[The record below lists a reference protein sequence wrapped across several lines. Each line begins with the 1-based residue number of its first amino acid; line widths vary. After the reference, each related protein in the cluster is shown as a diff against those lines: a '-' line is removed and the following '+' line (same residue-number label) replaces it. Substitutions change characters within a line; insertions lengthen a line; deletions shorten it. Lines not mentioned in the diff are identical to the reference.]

1 MENQEHSAENLDNT
15 KMWQDFEKRQRR
27 GKIMGGLLLIAIGSI
42 FLLREVGVEIPH
54 WLFSWKMLLIGIGIV
69 TAVKHK
75 FMHPSWILFVS
86 IGGIFLLNDFYPEMQ
101 IKPFIIPVL
110 LIIMGLVVMFK
121 PRSARKRAMFRYMK
135 RIHEQHH
142 YSKHH
147 RHQNPFD
154 SRQQMMRE
162 HYKGCEQ
169 TLSDDY
175 IDSSTFFAGVKKN
188 IISKKF
194 TGGEVSNVFGGTE
207 LNLMQADMEEKA
219 TLEITQVF
227 GGTKLLVPAHWEI
240 KSEIVAVLG
249 SVEDKRPVQP
259 KLSNEPAKV
268 LVLVGTV
275 VCGGIEIKSF

>member
-1 MENQEHSAENLDNT
+1 MENQEHNTETFDNNKVWRNL
-15 KMWQDFEKRQRR
+15 EKTHRR
-27 GKIMGGLLLIAIGSI
+27 GKIMGGLLLVAIGTI
-42 FLLREVGVEIPH
+42 FLLREVGVEIPD
-54 WLFSWKMLLIGIGIV
+54 WLFTWKMLLIGIGIV

-75 FMHPSWILFVS
+75 FMHPGWVILVS
-86 IGGIFLLNDFYPEMQ
+86 IGGIFLLGDLYPEMH

-110 LIIMGLVVMFK
+110 LIIIGLAVIFK
-121 PRSARKRAMFRYMK
+121 PKNTRKRAMFRYFKKM
-135 RIHEQHH
+135 HEQQHFA
-142 YSKHH
+142 KHQ
-147 RHQNPFD
+147 RHQHPFERR
-154 SRQQMMRE
+154 RQTMHE
-162 HYKGCEQ
+162 HYKMCEQ

-194 TGGEVSNVFGGTE
+194 TGGEINNVFGGTE
-207 LNLMQADMEEKA
+207 LNLMQADIEDKA

-249 SVEDKRPVQP
+249 SVDDKRAVQANV
-259 KLSNEPAKV
+259 SGEPAKT

-275 VCGGIEIKSF
+275 VFGGIEIKSF